1 MDLILV
7 IWNYIIIHKNILNIL
22 YMNLQIEILEKK
34 HLCIN
39 HGGKNI
45 TPKISWTSI
54 NNAESYALILED
66 PDAVNGTFIHWYI
79 PYINKNII
87 NINSLNN
94 ITNKLSNI
102 SDINL
107 QNLSNKIKSMKL
119 FYGKNS
125 LNKFEYHG
133 PCAPKDTGIHRY
145 IFHLYA
151 LNNIIKINENTVK
164 IDDSMHF
171 EEILNKSDIKI
182 ISKDTF
188 TYKYG
193 I

>member
-1 MDLILV
+1 
-7 IWNYIIIHKNILNIL
+7 
-22 YMNLQIEILEKK
+22 MNLQIDTLEKK

-79 PYINKNII
+79 PYINKNIT

-107 QNLSNKIKSMKL
+107 LNLSNKIKSMKL

-151 LNNIIKINENTVK
+151 LNDIIKINENTIK
-164 IDDSMHF
+164 IDNSGQF
-171 EEILNKSDIKI
+171 EEMLTKSDIKI
-182 ISKDTF
+182 ISKDTII
-188 TYKYG
+188 YKYCYTNF
-193 I
+193 